1 MDYYVEYGV
10 IENKT
15 IFIDSSQPILVV
27 ASNAHDDG
35 GSEDKYTIRP
45 VNSTFLQSS
54 YLKLQICTLG
64 TDYRVF
70 GDEAAD
76 LNQQLKSTNV
86 YTIIAVQ
93 DGTKVGADLN
103 VLTTQNFRS

>member
-54 YLKLQICTLG
+54 YSKLQICTLG

-76 LNQQLKSTNV
+76 LNQQLQSTNV

-93 DGTKVGADLN
+93 DGTNVRVDLKI
-103 VLTTQNFRS
+103 LTTPNSRS